1 MTQPYTRPE
10 PTAEELQKIAAYCG
24 KLIASRNTARILATL
39 MGLMRENVSLLREV
53 NQHRK
58 AQGFEELPV
67 SDLPK
72 I

>member
-10 PTAEELQKIAAYCG
+10 PTEEELKKISVFCG
-24 KLIASRNTARILATL
+24 KLIASRNTARILTTL
-39 MGLMRENVSLLREV
+39 MGLMRDNVSLLREV

-67 SDLPK
+67 NDLPK